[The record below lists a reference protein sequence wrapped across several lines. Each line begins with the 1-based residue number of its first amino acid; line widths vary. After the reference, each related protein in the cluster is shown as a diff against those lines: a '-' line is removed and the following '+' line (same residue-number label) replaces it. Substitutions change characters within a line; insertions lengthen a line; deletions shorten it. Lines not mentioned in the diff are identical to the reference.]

1 MFLRTIGFLMMA
13 GAAACAVCLSAASAR
28 EGAAADEGR
37 ITLVFSIDQGFGN
50 GLVVHDDQ
58 VALTRIIAALRP
70 LQQRFRVLVILNP
83 MVRDKPRLHRVLDTL
98 SARGMPFVL
107 DVYTSDALTL
117 GSCSEQNAPH
127 DPSHGLTVSPDQLAA
142 LKQRLGKW
150 LAGIRFTEVFA
161 EDFTVRAVR
170 TTNPEW
176 ALPCWKLP
184 EDDFFQPSLAE
195 RYLKLASE
203 TGLFVQF
210 SDWHWKA
217 FAGWDSHQQE
227 RERQLTR
234 LLKQYP
240 GMVTVTFANNEPSE
254 TSVPRLQDWET
265 AVRSFVKDGA
275 AGFGLSCQSWLRR
288 DETACPPE
296 EFASWALSALNK
308 GPATSVDRHG
318 PVPSPRAARSKA
330 AYRKPGWASRG
341 RPRDRSGWE
350 PRHDGQTMPHPSI
363 RYAF

>member
-1 MFLRTIGFLMMA
+1 M
-13 GAAACAVCLSAASAR
+13 R
-28 EGAAADEGR
+28 E
-37 ITLVFSIDQGFGN
+37 
-50 GLVVHDDQ
+50 
-58 VALTRIIAALRP
+58 P
-70 LQQRFRVLVILNP
+70 L
-83 MVRDKPRLHRVLDTL
+83 
-98 SARGMPFVL
+98 
-107 DVYTSDALTL
+107 
-117 GSCSEQNAPH
+117 
-127 DPSHGLTVSPDQLAA
+127 HG
-142 LKQRLGKW
+142 G
-150 LAGIRFTEVFA
+150 FA

-176 ALPCWKLP
+176 GRPCWKLP

-308 GPATSVDRHG
+308 GARYVQFEPAWYLFHLPRGTFEVQPYTD
-318 PVPSPRAARSKA
+318 SPE
-330 AYRKPGWASRG
+330 WASRG
-341 RPRDRSGWE
+341 RPRDSFRVG
-350 PRHDGQTMPHPSI
+350 I
-363 RYAF
+363 RASRWHRQ